1 MRPRDREFVARL
13 CADRA
18 GLRIEANRPYLYES
32 ALAPLARREGYL
44 SVAELVRAVR
54 DRGDERLVWRL
65 VEAMAPAQTA
75 FFRDARVFEA
85 IADWLKD
92 RAAEGSDEPLRIWS
106 AACASGQEP
115 YSLAMLVEE
124 LAPAG
129 LDAEIL
135 ASDLSERLLEKAQS
149 GLFTQFEAQ
158 RGLSARRLVRHFEN
172 QGEGFALSRRLRDKV
187 GWRRVNLLDD
197 LGPLGRYDLVVA
209 RYVLGDMSPA
219 ARERVA
225 GALANAVAP
234 GGRLVLSPGD
244 RISAGASGLQRLPGA
259 PGVYALPRT
268 QAISAAA

>member
-18 GLRIEANRPYLYES
+18 GLRVEANRPYLFES

-44 SVAELVRAVR
+44 SVAELVRAAR

-65 VEAMAPAQTA
+65 VEAMAPGQTS

-85 IADWLKD
+85 IAGWLKE
-92 RAAEGSDEPLRIWS
+92 RAAEGSAGPLRIWS

-129 LDAEIL
+129 LDAEII

-149 GLFTQFEAQ
+149 GWFTQFEAQ
-158 RGLSARRLVRHFEN
+158 RGLSAHRLVRHFEN
-172 QGEGFALSRRLRDKV
+172 QGEGFAIATRLRHKV
-187 GWRRVNLLDD
+187 SWRRVNLLDD
-197 LGPLGRYDLVVA
+197 LGPLGRYDLILA
-209 RYVLGDMSPA
+209 RYVLGEMAPA

-225 GALANAVAP
+225 GALAAAVAP

-244 RISAGASGLQRLPGA
+244 RISAGASGIERLPGA
-259 PGVYALPRT
+259 PGVYAAPRP